1 MKRFFVIGHP
11 VDQSLSPKLHNELY
25 RQLNIDAE
33 YNKRDVKARKLP
45 AIIDQLRAGELH
57 GVNVTIPYKEK
68 IIPLL
73 DEIKPRARNIG
84 AVNCIAMEGD
94 KVVGYNTDSVGI
106 INVLD
111 FRQVPVAGRPFVI
124 LGAGGAAR
132 SVVYALLRSMAGQ
145 ITIINRSEK
154 RARELIEDMTPFN
167 EATELKVGHLDG
179 INKNKQITWINCTS
193 LGMGNLADQSP
204 VPMEYLANNH
214 LVMDLVYHPLRTKF
228 IREADRVNARI
239 ITGLDLLIEQG
250 LESFR
255 IWFNRDVSQE
265 VPRSVLIST
274 LLIG

>member
-1 MKRFFVIGHP
+1 MKRFLVIGHP

-33 YNKRDVKARKLP
+33 YNKLDIKTRKLP
-45 AIIDQLRAGELH
+45 TIIDQLRAGELQ

-68 IIPLL
+68 IMPLL
-73 DEIKPRARNIG
+73 DEIKPRAKNIG
-84 AVNCIAMEGD
+84 AVNCIAMEND
-94 KVVGYNTDSVGI
+94 KVVGYNTDSIGL

-111 FRQVPVAGRPFVI
+111 LRQVPIAGQPFVI

-154 RARELIEDMTPFN
+154 RARELIEDMTSFN
-167 EATELKVGHLDG
+167 EATELKAGHLDG
-179 INKNKQITWINCTS
+179 INKDKQITWINCTS

-255 IWFNRDVSQE
+255 IWFNRDIGHE
-265 VPRSVLIST
+265 VPRSSLIST